1 MTRLNDLRVTPW
13 RFKTRK
19 GKMVTEFLI
28 ERYES
33 LLLGWEWLFHHG
45 LVSFPTRA
53 EALEYVRIYNA
64 VRKFWKRRKKNVNII
79 PVRGES

>member
-1 MTRLNDLRVTPW
+1 MTRLNDLRITPL

-28 ERYES
+28 ERYED
-33 LLLGWEWLFHHG
+33 LILGWEWIFHHG
-45 LVSFPTRA
+45 LVSFPTRT

-64 VRKFWKRRKKNVNII
+64 VRKSWKKRKKNDK
-79 PVRGES
+79 RRSDKRCS

>member
-1 MTRLNDLRVTPW
+1 MTRLNDLRIKPW

-19 GKMVTEFLI
+19 GKIRTEFLI

-33 LLLGWEWLFHHG
+33 LLFGWDLLYHHG
-45 LVSFPTRA
+45 LVTFPTRT

-64 VRKFWKRRKKNVNII
+64 VRKFWRRRRK
-79 PVRGES
+79 

>member
-1 MTRLNDLRVTPW
+1 MTRLNDLRITPF

-28 ERYES
+28 ERYED
-33 LLLGWEWLFHHG
+33 LILGWEWLFHHG
-45 LVSFPTRA
+45 LVTFPTRT

-64 VRKFWKRRKKNVNII
+64 VRKSWKKRKKNDK
-79 PVRGES
+79 RRSDKRCS